1 MSGYVDDILPGG
13 VNDPMNSEI
22 EQYTQSTPIINYD
35 DPSVVE
41 FARQNA
47 GNSINPREQSIS
59 LYYAV
64 RDGIRYDPYDID
76 LSIEGLRA
84 STTLNKGRGWC
95 ITKAVL
101 FTGCCRAVGIPARMG
116 FADVRNHLSTRRM
129 RDTLKTDVVFWH
141 GYASI
146 FINEVWIK
154 ITPVFNKELCQRF
167 KLKPLDFDGCH
178 DSIFHSFD
186 MEGERHMEYL
196 KYHGEYPDVPIEKIK
211 ETFLKEYPSALSWN
225 QANFDHDVELEY
237 PENN

>member
-1 MSGYVDDILPGG
+1 
-13 VNDPMNSEI
+13 MNSEMQ
-22 EQYTQSTPIINYD
+22 QYTQPTPTINCD
-35 DPSVVE
+35 DPLVVE

-47 GNSINPREQSIS
+47 GSYTDPKEQSIS

-64 RDGIRYDPYDID
+64 RDSIRYNPYDID

-84 STTLNKGRGWC
+84 TTTLNKGHGWC

-101 FTGCCRAVGIPARMG
+101 FAGCCRVVGIPAQLG
-116 FADVRNHLSTRRM
+116 FADVRNHLSTKRM
-129 RDTLKTDVVFWH
+129 RDTLKTDIVYWH

-146 FINEVWIK
+146 YINEAWIK
-154 ITPVFNKELCQRF
+154 TTPVFNKELCQRF

-186 MEGERHMEYL
+186 MEGGRHMEYL

-211 ETFLKEYPSALSWN
+211 ETFLREYPSALSWN
-225 QANFDHDVELEY
+225 QADFDHDVELEFS
-237 PENN
+237 ENR